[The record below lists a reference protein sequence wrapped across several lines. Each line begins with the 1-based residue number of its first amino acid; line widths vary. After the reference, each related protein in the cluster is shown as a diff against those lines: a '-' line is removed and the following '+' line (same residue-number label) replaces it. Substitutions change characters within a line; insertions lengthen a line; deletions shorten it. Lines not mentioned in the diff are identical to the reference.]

1 VIDDDTALVD
11 VAPTLLDLVGAP
23 IPPAMRGRSLLAR
36 LEGGPPAPHTVFG
49 ELLPATA
56 WPHHAAMMVDG
67 GHKIIHRISDRRW
80 ELYDLRRDPGEK
92 KNLADDPGSR
102 QTFETLRAKLLA
114 FEERRR

>member
-1 VIDDDTALVD
+1 VALVD

-23 IPPAMRGRSLLAR
+23 VPAAMRGHSLLPRIDGADA
-36 LEGGPPAPHTVFG
+36 PPSHPVFG

-67 GHKIIHRISDRRW
+67 RRKIIHRISDRRW
-80 ELYDLRRDPGEK
+80 ELYDLGKDPGEQ
-92 KNLADDPGSR
+92 KNLADDPASR
-102 QTFETLRAKLLA
+102 QTLEALRAKLLA